1 MKLLHVDMAEMKK
14 LADGMWNEA
23 IAIKQ
28 NAMRMV
34 WYMRGGVQ
42 YSDIMNMSRDEI
54 DAINKIIQDNLE
66 TTKKTQMPFF

>member
-1 MKLLHVDMAEMKK
+1 MKLLHADMAEMKK